1 MTNTNTE
8 IYILHFIFD
17 YDNKDIV
24 NSHNMIRHEKR
35 RTQKSLLSMKKM
47 SILINLF
54 TGMFAS
60 TVLSLLCN
68 RRI

>member
-8 IYILHFIFD
+8 IYILHFIFY

-24 NSHNMIRHEKR
+24 NSHNMIRHEKKAY
-35 RTQKSLLSMKKM
+35 TEKSLINEKM